1 MTKHVFFRTYSFAFF
16 FLITAFSFSPLFS
29 EDISF
34 RSSSMRGNA
43 GEKKQ
48 STVLSGNAW
57 IKTDSIEISA
67 DRIELSGDDYR
78 FVKAEGN
85 IKGDNSKSEISFS
98 CNKLYYDRDT
108 DIVQLEGNVTLED
121 QQNDVTASAQVI
133 EYNQNTETALM
144 QINVNLKQKESV
156 CTAAIAVYRKQEQIL
171 EMSGNP
177 VVKKKNDTFQAREII
192 FNLDTEEITLEGKVK
207 GSVTDE
213 KKKEE
218 KPEKDKKEAAEK
230 ESEDSAEESENKAG
244 TDTEEAKPE
253 ENDKP
258 QEKEDSAQKTEEKQ

>member
-177 VVKKKNDTFQAREII
+177 VVKKKNDTFQAREIV

-207 GSVTDE
+207 GNVTDE

-218 KPEKDKKEAAEK
+218 KPEKGGKKASKKETE
-230 ESEDSAEESENKAG
+230 SAEESETKEGSSEETDAAAG
-244 TDTEEAKPE
+244 
-253 ENDKP
+253 ENDNP
-258 QEKEDSAQKTEEKQ
+258 QEKEESAQKTEEKQ

>member
-1 MTKHVFFRTYSFAFF
+1 MTKHIFSRTYSFALL
-16 FLITAFSFSPLFS
+16 FLISALSISPLFS

-34 RSSSMRGNA
+34 RSNSMRGNA

-48 STVLSGNAW
+48 ATVLSGNAW

-67 DRIELSGDDYR
+67 DKIELSGDDYR
-78 FVKAEGN
+78 FVRAEGN

-98 CNKLYYDRDT
+98 CDKLYYDRET
-108 DIVQLEGNVTLED
+108 DIVQLEGKVTLED
-121 QQNDVTASAQVI
+121 KQNEVTANAEVI

-144 QINVNLKQKESV
+144 QINVNLKQKDSV
-156 CTAAIAVYRKQEQIL
+156 CTAAIAIYRKQEQIL

-218 KPEKDKKEAAEK
+218 KPEKNNKKTEQ
-230 ESEDSAEESENKAG
+230 SEENKEEK
-244 TDTEEAKPE
+244 TDGDTA
-253 ENDKP
+253 ENPDG
-258 QEKEDSAQKTEEKQ
+258 EKADTSEEEKQ

>member
-1 MTKHVFFRTYSFAFF
+1 MTIQQTTMTEKKMTKHFFFRPYSFALL

-34 RSSSMRGNA
+34 RSNSMRGNA

-48 STVLSGNAW
+48 ATVLSGNAW

-67 DRIELSGDDYR
+67 DKIELSGDDYR
-78 FVKAEGN
+78 FVRAEGN

-98 CNKLYYDRDT
+98 CDKLYYDRDT
-108 DIVQLEGNVTLED
+108 EIVQLEGKVTLED
-121 QQNDVTASAQVI
+121 KQNDVTANAEVI

-144 QINVNLKQKESV
+144 QINVNLKQKDSV
-156 CTAAIAVYRKQEQIL
+156 CTSAIAIYRKQEQIL

-177 VVKKKNDTFQAREII
+177 VVKKKNDTFQAREIV

-218 KPEKDKKEAAEK
+218 KPEKDSKKAEQ
-230 ESEDSAEESENKAG
+230 SEENKEEK
-244 TDTEEAKPE
+244 TDGDTA
-253 ENDKP
+253 ENPDG
-258 QEKEDSAQKTEEKQ
+258 EKADTSEEEKQ